1 MAGCVCSGGILDTQL
16 STHWADSN
24 ECRSGGF
31 SSQELDKREEKVGMY
46 PRLSALARLNHFAV
60 TELRGSDESYKPS
73 PLKNTRMHDLTN
85 PAYSFGVKG
94 PPKAIHGLSRGE

>member
-46 PRLSALARLNHFAV
+46 PRLSAFARLNHFEMA
-60 TELRGSDESYKPS
+60 EP
-73 PLKNTRMHDLTN
+73 
-85 PAYSFGVKG
+85 GVKPG
-94 PPKAIHGLSRGE
+94 QRESLTLIMMLYYLFKKFHTFKGGDLQTWVRS